1 MAMNPL
7 EAHVRQQ
14 SRVAII
20 DLHGEIN
27 SLSEDTLQ
35 GVYAEAEAG
44 NPEVILLNFE
54 GVDYINSTGIAL
66 IVSLLAKARAA
77 HRRLLASGLSPHY
90 VEIFEI
96 TRLADFM
103 SVFSTEAQALQD
115 VSAAAS

>member
-1 MAMNPL
+1 MASNPL
-7 EAHVRQQ
+7 EVRVRQQ

-27 SLSEDTLQ
+27 SFAEDTLQ
-35 GVYAEAEAG
+35 KAYADAEAG
-44 NPEVILLNFE
+44 NPQGILLNFE
-54 GVDYINSTGIAL
+54 RVDYINSTGIAL
-66 IVSLLAKARAA
+66 IVSLLAKARSS
-77 HRRLLASGLSPHY
+77 HRRLLATGLSEHY

-115 VSAAAS
+115 MPAAAP